1 MSWKTSKSSSRVK
14 RPIMPAAGTGSPGG
28 APAAG
33 EHVVDRRAERED
45 IGAPVDERGVED
57 LLGRRVAERPEGLP
71 LRRDRRLGGRAD
83 HLREAV
89 VEELH
94 LARAGDDDVRGLQ
107 VAVDDP

>member
-14 RPIMPAAGTGSPGG
+14 RPIMPAAGTGSPGDG
-28 APAAG
+28 
-33 EHVVDRRAERED
+33 
-45 IGAPVDERGVED
+45 RGVEA
-57 LLGRRVAERPEGLP
+57 LVGRGVAERPEGLP

-107 VAVDDP
+107 VAVDDPARVRVLERARDREGE